1 MKAAHFEHHE
11 PSTVDEAVTL
21 LDDLDDPTILAG
33 GQSLVPTMR
42 FRLSQPDDVVDI
54 NGIDSLDYLEEEGDH
69 LRVGALVRHA
79 DVENSP
85 LIDENYGSFA
95 DAAPLIGDPQ
105 IRNQGTVV
113 GSVTQADPKGD
124 WGSVLLAHDGEV
136 VARGPDGE
144 RTIPADELFLFPY
157 ETDLRPGELVTELR
171 VPVSGENE
179 GSSYHK
185 LKRKVGDYAMAAVAA
200 RVALDGETIADAG
213 VALTGVDITN
223 IPVPDAAEHL
233 SGEAPS
239 GESFKRAGE
248 LAAEASNPEGDE
260 HGSAGYKENMV
271 RVLTQRALADA
282 TERARGEGPA
292 GSYGTDQLTVGD

>member
-1 MKAAHFEHHE
+1 MKAAHFEYHE
-11 PSTVDEAVTL
+11 PSTVEEAVDLLETL
-21 LDDLDDPTILAG
+21 EDPTLLAG

-54 NGIDSLDYLEEEGDH
+54 NGVDELDYLREEGDQ

-79 DVENSP
+79 DVEDSP
-85 LIDENYGSFA
+85 LIDESYGSFA

-113 GSVTQADPKGD
+113 GSIAQADPKGD
-124 WGSVLLAHDGEV
+124 WGSVLIAHEGEV

-144 RTIPADELFLFPY
+144 RTIAAEDLFLFPY
-157 ETDLRPGELVTELR
+157 ETDLRPGELITELR
-171 VPVSGENE
+171 VPGSDDDE

-200 RVALDGETIADAG
+200 RVAVDGETIADAG

-223 IPVPDAAEHL
+223 IGVPDAADHL
-233 SGEAPS
+233 VGEVPS
-239 GESFKRAGE
+239 GELFKQAGE
-248 LAAEASNPEGDE
+248 IAAENSNPEGDE
-260 HGSAGYKENMV
+260 HGSAAYKENMV

-282 TERARGEGPA
+282 LERARGDGPA
-292 GSYGTDQLTVGD
+292 GSYGTEQLTVGD